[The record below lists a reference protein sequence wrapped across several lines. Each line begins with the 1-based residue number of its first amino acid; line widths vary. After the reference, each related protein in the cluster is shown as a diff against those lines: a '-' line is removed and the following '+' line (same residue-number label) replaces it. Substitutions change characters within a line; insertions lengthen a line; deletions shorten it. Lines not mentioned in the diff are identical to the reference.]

1 MWEGKKE
8 AMNMLK
14 ATVSMEQIMLAIT
27 YLKGLL
33 RDAKRR
39 GDGELVKY
47 VGEIIG
53 VYEARLQ
60 SQNNNN

>member
-1 MWEGKKE
+1 MSD
-8 AMNMLK
+8 
-14 ATVSMEQIMLAIT
+14 VEQVKFVIA

-39 GDGELVKY
+39 GDEEVARY
-47 VGEIIG
+47 IGEIIG
-53 VYEARLQ
+53 IYEARLQ

>member
-1 MWEGKKE
+1 MSD
-8 AMNMLK
+8 
-14 ATVSMEQIMLAIT
+14 VEQVRFIIA

-39 GDGELVKY
+39 GDKELVRY

>member
-1 MWEGKKE
+1 
-8 AMNMLK
+8 MNMLK
-14 ATVSMEQIMLAIT
+14 ATVSMEQQIMLAIA

-39 GDGELVKY
+39 GDEEVARY
-47 VGEIIG
+47 IGEIIG

>member
-1 MWEGKKE
+1 MSD
-8 AMNMLK
+8 
-14 ATVSMEQIMLAIT
+14 VEQVRFVIA

-39 GDGELVKY
+39 GDKELVEH
-47 VGEIIG
+47 VGEIIR

>member
-1 MWEGKKE
+1 MWRKE

-14 ATVSMEQIMLAIT
+14 ATASMEQIMLAIT

-39 GDGELVKY
+39 GDRELVKY

-60 SQNNNN
+60 PKNNNN

>member
-1 MWEGKKE
+1 V
-8 AMNMLK
+8 ND
-14 ATVSMEQIMLAIT
+14 VEQVKFVIA

-39 GDGELVKY
+39 GDEEEAMYIEEV
-47 VGEIIG
+47 IG

>member
-1 MWEGKKE
+1 
-8 AMNMLK
+8 
-14 ATVSMEQIMLAIT
+14 VSDVEQVKFIIA

-33 RDAKRR
+33 RDARR
-39 GDGELVKY
+39 KGDKELVKY

>member
-1 MWEGKKE
+1 
-8 AMNMLK
+8 MLK
-14 ATVSMEQIMLAIT
+14 ATVSMEQQIMLAIA

-39 GDGELVKY
+39 GDEEVARY
-47 VGEIIG
+47 IGEIIG

>member
-1 MWEGKKE
+1 V
-8 AMNMLK
+8 ND
-14 ATVSMEQIMLAIT
+14 VEQVKFIIA

-33 RDAKRR
+33 RDARR
-39 GDGELVKY
+39 KGDKELVKY

-53 VYEARLQ
+53 IYEARLQ